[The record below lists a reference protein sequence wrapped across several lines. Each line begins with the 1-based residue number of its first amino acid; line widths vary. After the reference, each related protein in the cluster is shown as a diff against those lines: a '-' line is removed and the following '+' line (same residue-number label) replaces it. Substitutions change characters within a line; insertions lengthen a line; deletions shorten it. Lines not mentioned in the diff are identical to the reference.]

1 MIRDDLDL
9 VAALLQA
16 MAWRDASRIRA
27 LVESPAGG
35 RLPREVREEALT
47 LANEAPASL
56 RAPMQTLLYERR
68 LFELLREEEA
78 RLKRAG

>member
-9 VAALLQA
+9 VGALLQA
-16 MAWRDASRIRA
+16 MVWRDASRIRT
-27 LVESPAGG
+27 LVGSPAAG
-35 RLPREVREEALT
+35 RLPREVREEALS
-47 LANEAPASL
+47 LATEAPASL